1 MDIVPLQL
9 KINFFYNEIENHKIG
24 DVIFIKNSKGFFEKM
39 REIWNKII
47 ELINIDDI
55 SNFVKNTLV
64 DNIEYIEADILKN
77 TNFVKSNCLKDKI
90 IMVLDF
96 AINDILIASWL
107 EIRISNNNYVNK
119 NTIKIF

>member
-9 KINFFYNEIENHKIG
+9 KIKNFNNEIENHKIG
-24 DVIFIKNSKGFFEKM
+24 DVIFIKNSDEGFFEKM

-55 SNFVKNTLV
+55 SNFVKNTLI

-90 IMVLDF
+90 IIVLDSF
-96 AINDILIASWL
+96 INDILIASLL
-107 EIRISNNNYVNK
+107 ELRKYK
-119 NTIKIF
+119 Y